1 VTAFKI
7 PPDKTEADS
16 TTRALIDE
24 GFEKDKRRP
33 RQRPRVLD
41 AEGRGKYVLH
51 RSTID
56 AFVAP
61 KKRPPDVDES
71 TLSLKD
77 LLEDAKLK
85 DYIGNSFLPLASDG
99 TLADAKDLLDKN
111 PQCLDIL
118 VTQAGTKNG
127 IVVGWITNVI
137 VLNAATI

>member
-1 VTAFKI
+1 MTAFKI

-16 TTRALIDE
+16 TIRALIDE
-24 GFEKDKRRP
+24 GFEKDKSRL
-33 RQRPRVLD
+33 RQRLPVLD

-71 TLSLKD
+71 RLSLKD

>member
-1 VTAFKI
+1 MTAFKI

-24 GFEKDKRRP
+24 GFEKDKWRP
-33 RQRPRVLD
+33 RQRLRVLD

-118 VTQAGTKNG
+118 VTQDGTKNG
-127 IVVGWITNVI
+127 IVAGWITNVI

>member
-1 VTAFKI
+1 MTAFKI

-16 TTRALIDE
+16 TIRALIDE
-24 GFEKDKRRP
+24 GFEKDKSRP
-33 RQRPRVLD
+33 RQRLPVLD

-77 LLEDAKLK
+77 LLEDSKIK
-85 DYIGNSFLPLASDG
+85 DYIINSFLPLASDK
-99 TLADAKDLLDKN
+99 TLADAKDLMDKN
-111 PQCLDIL
+111 SQCLDIL
-118 VTQAGTKNG
+118 VTQDGTKNG
-127 IVVGWITNVI
+127 IVAGWITNVM

>member
-24 GFEKDKRRP
+24 GFEKDKSRL
-33 RQRPRVLD
+33 RQRLPVLD
-41 AEGRGKYVLH
+41 AEGRGKYVLQ

-61 KKRPPDVDES
+61 KKGPPDVDES

-85 DYIGNSFLPLASDG
+85 DYIGVMVSYRSHRTERSSMPRIFW
-99 TLADAKDLLDKN
+99 
-111 PQCLDIL
+111 
-118 VTQAGTKNG
+118 TK
-127 IVVGWITNVI
+127 IRNV
-137 VLNAATI
+137 